1 MRALKDLLS
10 LYMKKSNSDI
20 YILEHFEGKLNFLYQ
35 LVQKCEIDIT
45 DIPLKQLIVQF
56 LGKFPEA
63 HPDFIEEGS
72 EFIGTTSSLIWWKS
86 KRLLPANEQIENEN
100 EVESELDW
108 DIIPQIIDYC
118 RFKQMAKELSQL
130 EHQQSFHYFRGTD
143 PAPMAKKNLGVDHLS
158 LDDLAAVFKQI
169 VAKAD
174 RQIGH
179 VADESWKVSD
189 KIAAIRLCLQ
199 QKDPMKFEDLFSTS
213 MSRAEMVVIFLALLE
228 LMKMGEL
235 SAYKSPYEPLCIMIC
250 RK

>member
-1 MRALKDLLS
+1 LRALKDLLS
-10 LYMKKSNSDI
+10 LYMKKNNSDI
-20 YILEHFEGKLNFLYQ
+20 YILDHFEGKLNFLYQ
-35 LVQKCEIDIT
+35 LVQKSEIEIT

-56 LGKFPEA
+56 LGKYPQA
-63 HPDFIEEGS
+63 YPDFIEEGA
-72 EFIGTTSSLIWWKS
+72 EFIGTTSALIWWKS
-86 KRLLPANEQIENEN
+86 KRLLPANEQIDSANEL
-100 EVESELDW
+100 ESELDW

-130 EHQQSFHYFRGTD
+130 EHQQSLHYFRGTD
-143 PAPMAKKNLGVDHLS
+143 PVPAAKKNLGVDHLS
-158 LDDLAAVFKQI
+158 LEDLAAVFKQI

-174 RQIGH
+174 RPIGH

-199 QKDPMKFEDLFSTS
+199 QNGHMKFEDLFSSS
-213 MSRAEMVVIFLALLE
+213 MSRTEMVVTFLALLE

-235 SAYKSPYEPLCIMIC
+235 SAYKSSYEPLCIMIC